1 MGGGAASSFPGDN
14 PTYQTST
21 STFRAWRSPCGIL
34 RLTAAAGLSRGFE
47 GDHVKEPG
55 SVTTQGLAPLVA
67 PFLALTIGLGAHA
80 NGFAATADE
89 VRELARQATSDPH
102 IQRDLPR
109 AGLAERTARRTESPA
124 GASNPVGPATYAN
137 DGADGRRE
145 HRKDTA
151 PLPDLRTLLDSIL
164 QDARFALLGVL
175 AIAGLIWAA
184 RRLHGPYRGANP
196 DPGLGRRP
204 DTNEEGS
211 EPEGSGTEA
220 EPEGLEP
227 SRLDEADR
235 LARDGAYGEAVG
247 VILLHAIDQL
257 RGTHHGNLPPSLT
270 SREVRQ
276 RVRLDERG
284 GEALGRLVAVAERSR
299 FGGIPASESDFRAC
313 RERFVRHLATTGGD
327 PPP

>member
-1 MGGGAASSFPGDN
+1 MKG
-14 PTYQTST
+14 
-21 STFRAWRSPCGIL
+21 
-34 RLTAAAGLSRGFE
+34 
-47 GDHVKEPG
+47 PG
-55 SVTTQGLAPLVA
+55 SVTTRRLAPPVA
-67 PFLALTIGLGAHA
+67 PFLALTIALGAHA
-80 NGFAATADE
+80 VGFAATADE

-102 IQRDLPR
+102 IQRDLPH
-109 AGLAERTARRTESPA
+109 AGPAERTARRTESPA
-124 GASNPVGPATYAN
+124 AASNPIGPATYAN

-151 PLPDLRTLLDSIL
+151 PVPGLRTLLDSIL

-175 AIAGLIWAA
+175 AIAGLVWAA
-184 RRLHGPYRGANP
+184 RRLLGPHRGANP
-196 DPGLGRRP
+196 DPGPGRRSG
-204 DTNEEGS
+204 TND
-211 EPEGSGTEA
+211 EGSGPEGFGTEAQPEA
-220 EPEGLEP
+220 EPVGLDP
-227 SRLDEADR
+227 SRLAEADR

-313 RERFVRHLATTGGD
+313 REHFVRHLAPAGGD
-327 PPP
+327 PSP